1 MKRLRVAGRK
11 HTNYVLSMRT
21 TLDLPADLVNEAMAS
36 LQFKSKTDTIIYAL
50 RELLRRRAL
59 QELKSLAGKI
69 EVSVDTARSRRR
81 PVKRS

>member
-1 MKRLRVAGRK
+1 
-11 HTNYVLSMRT
+11 MRT

-59 QELKSLAGKI
+59 QELKSLAGK
-69 EVSVDTARSRRR
+69 VDVTVDTARSRRR
-81 PVKRS
+81 PSRRP